1 MINKNTV
8 IAQMMNMLNIND
20 DKEIIGY
27 ITSVIY
33 DDKEVCFLVDGEDTD
48 IICLYLALTGILAD
62 KQNLNIHDFLEK
74 VDVALSQNVNIDIFK
89 KKQV

>member
-1 MINKNTV
+1 MEQNVLITWQWIQKN
-8 IAQMMNMLNIND
+8 IFRC
-20 DKEIIGY
+20 KEIIGY

-33 DDKEVCFLVDGEDTD
+33 DDKEVRFLVDGEDTD

>member
-33 DDKEVCFLVDGEDTD
+33 DDKEVRFFSRWRRYGY
-48 IICLYLALTGILAD
+48 YLFIFSF
-62 KQNLNIHDFLEK
+62 NWNI
-74 VDVALSQNVNIDIFK
+74 S
-89 KKQV
+89 

>member
-33 DDKEVCFLVDGEDTD
+33 DDKDHLVDGEDTD

>member
-8 IAQMMNMLNIND
+8 IAQMMNMLNI
-20 DKEIIGY
+20 
-27 ITSVIY
+27 Y
-33 DDKEVCFLVDGEDTD
+33 DDKEVRFLVDGEDTD